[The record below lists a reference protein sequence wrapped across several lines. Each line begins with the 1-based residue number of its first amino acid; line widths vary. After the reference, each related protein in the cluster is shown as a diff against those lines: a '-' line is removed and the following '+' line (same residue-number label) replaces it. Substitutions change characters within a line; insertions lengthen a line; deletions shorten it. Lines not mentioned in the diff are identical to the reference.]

1 MREQEDLAEARFRLT
16 SVPSAPSTIESLNP
30 TKGEVMK
37 KVRKLVLTTTALVAL
52 AVGGAAFAQAQSA
65 GTVAK
70 VSVQQPQA
78 ESTMP
83 GDTDNVQS
91 GDQSGPDQGG
101 QAGEQNGSDQGQAGE
116 QESGSESQSEAPESS
131 SSDGPGGHQ
140 DESGQAGSAQDT
152 ETSN

>member
-1 MREQEDLAEARFRLT
+1 MP
-16 SVPSAPSTIESLNP
+16 VPSAPSTIESLNP

-37 KVRKLVLTTTALVAL
+37 KVRKLVLTATALVAL
-52 AVGGAAFAQAQSA
+52 AVGGAAFAQAQSS

-83 GDTDNVQS
+83 GDTDNVHS

-116 QESGSESQSEAPESS
+116 QESGSEAPESS
-131 SSDGPGGHQ
+131 SSSDGPSGHQ